1 MACPRM
7 IESGDGDFEVF
18 GVKYISDAAV
28 KHGFVGAVREP
39 PKALADF
46 SSSRGARAM
55 SVGVKYTLFP
65 GVRAG
70 HARDWACPLPTP
82 HEESSTAHRGHGP
95 LVHKPCPS

>member
-1 MACPRM
+1 M

-55 SVGVKYTLFP
+55 SVGVKYTLIP

-70 HARDWACPLPTP
+70 HARDWAC
-82 HEESSTAHRGHGP
+82 HRGGFTLRGGAP
-95 LVHKPCPS
+95 NPMIVRPKPDPGIWRP